1 MDPLANKETY
11 TYLTVDEI
19 NHLDEVTLRETIGL
33 MNSDNYKE
41 RFIAEYLQLV
51 IRYTNLRK
59 MLIKH
64 EAGTLNFEPK
74 CDISILDDQ
83 LYHMEGYLRA
93 LEVRAEV
100 EKIELPR
107 I

>member
-1 MDPLANKETY
+1 MDPLLNEEKY
-11 TYLTVDEI
+11 TFLTVEEI
-19 NHLDEVTLRETIGL
+19 NNLDEVTLRETVGL
-33 MNSDNYKE
+33 MNSDNYQE

-51 IRYTNLRK
+51 IRYINLRK

>member
-19 NHLDEVTLRETIGL
+19 NNLDEITLRDTVGL

-41 RFIAEYLQLV
+41 RFLAEFMQLK
-51 IRYTNLRK
+51 IRYNNLRK

-64 EAGTLNFEPK
+64 EAGTLNFEPT

-93 LEVRAEV
+93 MEVRAEV

-107 I
+107 M